1 MTIEYHA
8 FARVAFENHR
18 PQDLEEARRA
28 QHAHDRHEGVIRLRL
43 VAGAGEAVA
52 VVVVGRVLG
61 RAEEVMEVEGL
72 PRRKGWWWWWWWQT
86 YVFHTTAG
94 PRSTVTR
101 GAAPTGRRA
110 RGQPLRAASPTGRW
124 AGSTVTRGVAHRALG
139 GVNRY
144 AASPTGRWA
153 GACQSTHSATDGR
166 LEHTARV
173 ITTRHDEQDEEVER
187 VPVVREEEPR
197 PERDELRGGLFFIG
211 RQTTHNTHTHDA
223 KQSSESFGRSRDVRA
238 LCERASKRARAGG
251 GGEGGRGGGRGW
263 GGAPAT
269 ASPTA

>member
-110 RGQPLRAASPTGRW
+110 RGQPLRG
-124 AGSTVTRGVAHRALG
+124 GVAHRALG

-144 AASPTGRWA
+144 ARRRPQGAGR
-153 GACQSTHSATDGR
+153 GQ
-166 LEHTARV
+166 
-173 ITTRHDEQDEEVER
+173 
-187 VPVVREEEPR
+187 P
-197 PERDELRGGLFFIG
+197 LRGVA
-211 RQTTHNTHTHDA
+211 H
-223 KQSSESFGRSRDVRA
+223 RA
-238 LCERASKRARAGG
+238 LGGRVSVNTQCHGRASRTHR
-251 GGEGGRGGGRGW
+251 
-263 GGAPAT
+263 T
-269 ASPTA
+269 CHHHSP